1 MIRDLYPQFNYK
13 KEENFKEDLVSL
25 LIDSQ
30 YKKFILF
37 QPYKKI
43 KRYKTYFR

>member
-1 MIRDLYPQFNYK
+1 
-13 KEENFKEDLVSL
+13 VSL

-43 KRYKTYFR
+43 KRYKTYFRWYKCDFGF